1 MKTKVQLEAEIELLT
16 NEVKRLES
24 ELEYERNNLDKLKK
38 VYSNEINHPDIID
51 TYMGRFTANKAGI
64 HKAIYSTHR
73 ECTRRLERLE
83 SLTYRYDEL
92 QRDNRQELR
101 EQIVDEAR
109 RIGEWVREQSLQ
121 NS

>member
-1 MKTKVQLEAEIELLT
+1 MKTKAQLEAEIELLT
-16 NEVKRLES
+16 NELQRLES
-24 ELEYERNNLDKLKK
+24 ELDYERNNLAKLKK
-38 VYSNEINHPDIID
+38 VYSDEINHPDIVV
-51 TYMGRFTANKAGI
+51 TYIGSFTANKAGI
-64 HKAIYSTHR
+64 HKAIYSTLR

-109 RIGEWVREQSLQ
+109 RVGEWVREQTLQ